1 MQMKAKYVDPVRIIN
16 NLDTAIRDAEI
27 RAYFDGLSH
36 SEMSYE
42 NKMLAVVNKF
52 IVSFETA
59 KKVISAKKQS

>member
-1 MQMKAKYVDPVRIIN
+1 MQMKAKYVDPIRIIN

-27 RAYFDGLSH
+27 RAYFDGMSH
-36 SEMSYE
+36 SDMNYE
-42 NKMLAVVNKF
+42 NKMLAVVHRF